1 MKLLGIWLLLINAAG
16 YVLMGEDK
24 RRALVKTRRIPER
37 VLLLAAAAGGSLGV
51 LLGMTTY
58 HHKTLHKKFTL
69 GVPAILLAQII
80 LAAVIV
86 VLTK

>member
-1 MKLLGIWLLLINAAG
+1 M
-16 YVLMGEDK
+16 
-24 RRALVKTRRIPER
+24 
-37 VLLLAAAAGGSLGV
+37 LLLAAAAGGSLGV
-51 LLGMTTY
+51 LLGMFGY
-58 HHKTLHKKFTL
+58 HHKTLHKKFYL